1 MAFACVLALAGGCGK
16 KKAKDDGSDQPVAT
30 SGTGSTAAPTAP
42 QPTASLV
49 TAAQVAAVGAQQ
61 SRLDELGA
69 MLDKADVVSGPVALL
84 DAITKL
90 PEWTQ
95 MVAKL
100 DGLKAVGDVAT
111 ALKDGVTQLHALR
124 DSLRTASQRLGNL
137 KGELDKAL
145 ADHSGGVK
153 LADLKQ
159 LVSTTLR
166 TSLEPLATQLAT
178 TITKVIGPVSAQLT
192 DTADLIVGACAM
204 TKLSGGGKE
213 IQDLCGHA
221 KDTFAQATAFLADLK
236 VKPSALYMEVSAK
249 LEQELGDLVD
259 AEVKKA
265 LEVAQGQVAAAL
277 KLPVAGGA
285 GSGPASA
292 P

>member
-16 KKAKDDGSDQPVAT
+16 KKAKEEPAGSDQPVAT

-137 KGELDKAL
+137 KGELERR
-145 ADHSGGVK
+145 SP
-153 LADLKQ
+153 
-159 LVSTTLR
+159 TT
-166 TSLEPLATQLAT
+166 
-178 TITKVIGPVSAQLT
+178 
-192 DTADLIVGACAM
+192 
-204 TKLSGGGKE
+204 
-213 IQDLCGHA
+213 
-221 KDTFAQATAFLADLK
+221 
-236 VKPSALYMEVSAK
+236 
-249 LEQELGDLVD
+249 
-259 AEVKKA
+259 
-265 LEVAQGQVAAAL
+265 AAA
-277 KLPVAGGA
+277 
-285 GSGPASA
+285 
-292 P
+292 